1 MKTWKIAAAVVV
13 AILMSVSAQASWDAW
28 AGAGAEESAS
38 KRDKS
43 SRVAE
48 READLYEQ
56 GMDAIDDEEWEDA
69 VQYFSKCAELKGKRA
84 DGALYW
90 TAYALNKEGQKDQ
103 ALQVIAALKKNYPK
117 SEWIDD
123 ADALSVEVRER
134 RGVRVQPSEVN
145 DEEVK
150 LMAIHS
156 LMNTDSE
163 RALPLLEKILKGT
176 SSKKMKEQA
185 MFVLSQ
191 SSSAKAQQLIASYAK
206 GGGNAEL
213 QKQAVHYLGIAGGER
228 NRALL
233 LEVYQST
240 KSRNVKEE
248 VLNALMISGDRGRIL
263 NAAKTETDPELREE
277 AIRLLGVMGARN
289 DLAAMWQTE
298 TASNVR
304 DAIMEALFIAGD
316 VEHIHEIAKNDKN
329 PDVREEAI
337 RKLGIMGKK
346 TAPMLLAFY
355 ANESS
360 LHIKEAVLDA
370 LFVQSNARALIDL
383 AKKETNRSLKREILQ
398 KLSVMNNKEAID
410 YMLELLNED

>member
-28 AGAGAEESAS
+28 AGAGESSS
-38 KRDKS
+38 KSDKS
-43 SRVAE
+43 SRVSE
-48 READLYEQ
+48 READLYEE
-56 GMDAIDDEEWEDA
+56 GADAIDDEEWEDA
-69 VQYFSKCAELKGKRA
+69 VRAFSKCAELKGKRA

-90 TAYALNKEGQKDQ
+90 TAYALNKMGQKDQ

-134 RGVRVQPSEVN
+134 RGVRVQPSEVS

-156 LMNTDSE
+156 LMNTDPE
-163 RALPLLEKILKGT
+163 RAFPLLEKILTGK

-191 SSSAKAQQLIASYAK
+191 SSSAKAQQLIANYAK
-206 GGGNAEL
+206 GGGSPDL
-213 QKQAVHYLGIAGGER
+213 QEQAVHYLGIAGGER

-240 KSRNVKEE
+240 KARNVKEE

-263 NAAKTETDPELREE
+263 HAAKTESDPELREE

-289 DLAAMWQTE
+289 DLAAMWQNE
-298 TASNVR
+298 TARNVR
-304 DAIMEALFIAGD
+304 EAILEALFIAGD
-316 VEHIHEIAKNDKN
+316 AEHIHEIAKADKD
-329 PDVREEAI
+329 PEMREDAI
-337 RKLGIMGKK
+337 RKLGVMGKK

-355 ANESS
+355 TSESS
-360 LHIKEAVLDA
+360 TDIKEAVIDA

>member
-13 AILMSVSAQASWDAW
+13 AILMSASAQASWDVYV
-28 AGAGAEESAS
+28 GAGESSS
-38 KRDKS
+38 KSNKS
-43 SRVAE
+43 SRVSE
-48 READLYEQ
+48 READLYEE
-56 GMDAIDDEEWEDA
+56 GTDAIDDEEWEEA
-69 VQYFSKCAELKGKRA
+69 VRVFSKCAELRGKRA

-90 TAYALNKEGQKDQ
+90 TAYALNKQGQKDQ

-134 RGVRVQPSEVN
+134 RGQRVAPSEIG
-145 DEEVK
+145 DEELK
-150 LMAIHS
+150 LLAIHS
-156 LMNTDSE
+156 LMNTDPE
-163 RALPLLEKILKGT
+163 RAFPLLEKILTGKAT
-176 SSKKMKEQA
+176 KKMKEQA

-191 SSSAKAQQLIASYAK
+191 SSSAKAQQLIANYAK
-206 GGGNAEL
+206 GGGSADL
-213 QKQAVHYLGIAGGER
+213 QEQAVHYLGIAGGER
-228 NRALL
+228 NRAML

-240 KSRNVKEE
+240 KSRNIKEE

-263 NAAKTETDPELREE
+263 NAAKTEPDAELREE

-298 TASNVR
+298 TARNVR
-304 DAIMEALFIAGD
+304 EAILEALFIAGD
-316 VEHIHEIAKNDKN
+316 VDHIHEIAKTDKD
-329 PDVREEAI
+329 PEVRQDAI
-337 RKLGIMGKK
+337 RKLGIMGKR
-346 TAPMLLAFY
+346 TAPMLIAFY
-355 ANESS
+355 ANETSPD
-360 LHIKEAVLDA
+360 IKDAVIDA

-410 YMLELLNED
+410 YMLEILNED